1 MSKLLHVR
9 PAPAEPARVTTASD
23 WQPEI
28 VAMVCRW
35 CTYAG
40 ADLAG
45 TSRMTYPAAVRLVR
59 FPCTGRMNPLFII
72 KAFEN
77 GADGV
82 LVSGCHPGDC
92 HYVQGNLYARRRFA
106 TFKALMEFV
115 GLDSRRLHFSWVS
128 ASEGSKWVNVVEEV
142 TAAVRDVGPSKP
154 RGERSA
160 AAFPPEEPV
169 SRAPASAEEQ
179 EALTRRLRSVAGG
192 LLGEGEASVILG
204 YRRGTLPGQVVPGF
218 ITSREEAEELV
229 WDSHC
234 FNNLSVY
241 LPRLAKLDGKVG
253 AVVKKCDAATVVGL
267 LQEKQLNRDELLLI
281 GVQCAGVWEGER
293 LAAKCHTCDG
303 LVSSLCDVVITP
315 EGTSETAVPAATDP
329 RDAAIAYLE
338 SLPPEVR
345 WDYWQEEF
353 GHCIRCYACRAA
365 CPLCYCETCIS
376 EKHRPQWISPAI
388 DETGNTAWNII
399 RAFHLAGRCTG
410 CDECARACP
419 AEIRLDLINRKLVQ
433 VMEQRFDYR
442 AGTDTEAAP
451 PLTEFRDDDS
461 EEFIL

>member
-1 MSKLLHVR
+1 MATL
-9 PAPAEPARVTTASD
+9 PGWEPD
-23 WQPEI
+23 I

-45 TSRMTYPAAVRLVR
+45 TSRLTYPAAVRLVC

-115 GLDSRRLHFSWVS
+115 GLDPRRLHFSWVS
-128 ASEGSKWVNVVEEV
+128 ASEGSKWVSVVKEV
-142 TAAVRDVGPSKP
+142 TEAVRAAGPAKP
-154 RGERSA
+154 SDEGA
-160 AAFPPEEPV
+160 TAAFPPV
-169 SRAPASAEEQ
+169 DPASRSPASPEDH
-179 EALTRRLRSVAGG
+179 EALTGRMREVAAG
-192 LLGEGEASVILG
+192 LLDEEKVSVVLG
-204 YRRGTLPGQVVPGF
+204 YRRGTLPDQVVPGF
-218 ITSREEAEELV
+218 AARREEAEDLV
-229 WDSHC
+229 WDSRC

-241 LPRLAKLDGKVG
+241 LPGLAGRDGRVG
-253 AVVKKCDAATVVGL
+253 VVVKKCDTATVVGL
-267 LQEKQLNRDELLLI
+267 LQEGQLKREELHLI
-281 GVQCAGVWEGER
+281 GVECAGAWEGDR

-303 LVSSLCDVVITP
+303 RVSPLCDVAVTA
-315 EGTSETAVPAATDP
+315 EETREETVPAESDP

-338 SLPPEVR
+338 SLPAEAR
-345 WDYWQEEF
+345 WAFWQEEF
-353 GHCIRCYACRAA
+353 ARCIRCYACRAV
-365 CPLCYCETCIS
+365 CPLCYCETCIV

-388 DETGNTAWNII
+388 DETGNTAWNLV

-410 CDECARACP
+410 CDECARVCP
-419 AEIRLDLINRKLVQ
+419 VNLRLDLINRKLAQ
-433 VMEQRFDYR
+433 VVEQRFDYR
-442 AGTDTEAAP
+442 AGTDPEASP
-451 PLTEFRDDDS
+451 PLTEFKDDDS
-461 EEFIL
+461 EEFVL